1 MKILYSPWMQELD
14 AYTIK
19 HIGIPSIVLMENASR
34 GAAAFFAEQF
44 PLTQY
49 KHAIVIAGKGNNGGD
64 GLAVGRILYQ
74 KGYNVHFVLLTAPDK
89 LNPDPKI
96 NYNILE
102 KLNLPCTIVPDE
114 SHLET
119 ISKLL
124 SSFCSHDTFLIDS
137 VFGTGLNQP
146 VTKGF
151 FYGVLRILKD
161 SPFKIASID
170 IPSGLSEAFLPSS
183 GIHVNAHITATF
195 QALKIAHIYPD
206 GNKYCGLIRIIDIG
220 IPGQLLEKE
229 EYYVRLIEPSHFYSM
244 LGKREIDAHKGS
256 YGHALTICGSIDK
269 PGAGILSSFAVLKA
283 GAGLCTA
290 AVPYENRS
298 IPVSAHPE
306 LMTLI
311 INSPDDLLKSLKEFD
326 TFLIGPGLGK
336 NENTTRIV
344 EMIIE
349 KSSVPIVLDADA
361 LNCIADFFS
370 SGVSIEILNKNRE
383 FPLILTPHPGEFSRL
398 IRRTVSDVLKER
410 ISLSR
415 EFAMI
420 NNVFLV
426 LKGHHTLIATPKGD
440 IFVNPTGNAGMATAG
455 SGDVLSGL
463 IAGMLCQFYPVFPIE
478 LILQAAIFIHGY
490 AGDIAV
496 RSVGE
501 ISLTAT
507 DILRYVPEA
516 ILKIHDYT
524 NPFQIG

>member
-34 GAAAFFAEQF
+34 GAADFFAAEF

-49 KHAIVIAGKGNNGGD
+49 KHAIVVAGKGNNGGD

-74 KGYNVHFVLLTAPDK
+74 KGYDVHFLLLSVPEK

-102 KLNLPCTIVPDE
+102 KLNLPCTIITDE
-114 SHLET
+114 SHLES
-119 ISKLL
+119 ISKVL
-124 SSFCSHDTFLIDS
+124 SSFCPHDTFLIDA

-146 VTKGF
+146 VIKGF
-151 FYGVLRILKD
+151 FYEVLRILND
-161 SPFKIASID
+161 SPFKIAAID
-170 IPSGLSEAFLPSS
+170 IPSGLSETFLPSS
-183 GIHVNAHITATF
+183 GIHINAHITATF

-206 GNKYCGLIRIIDIG
+206 GNKYCGLICIIDIG

-229 EYYVRLIEPSHFYSM
+229 GYYVRLIEPFRFNSM

-256 YGHALTICGSIDK
+256 YGHTLTICGSIDK
-269 PGAGILSSFAVLKA
+269 PGAGILSSFSVLKA

-298 IPVSAHPE
+298 IPVTVHPE

-311 INSPDDLLKSLKEFD
+311 INSPGDLLKSLKEFD
-326 TFLIGPGLGK
+326 TLLIGPGLGK
-336 NENTTRIV
+336 NENTERIV
-344 EMIIE
+344 ELMIE
-349 KSSVPIVLDADA
+349 KSNVPIVLDADA
-361 LNCIADFFS
+361 LNCIAESPS
-370 SGVSIEILNKNRE
+370 SNFLIEALNKNRE

-398 IRRTVSDVLKER
+398 IRRNVSDILKER
-410 ISLSR
+410 ISFGR
-415 EFAMI
+415 EFAQI

-463 IAGMLCQFYPVFPIE
+463 IAGMISQFYPAFPIE
-478 LILQAAIFIHGY
+478 LILQAAVFIHGY

-496 RSVGE
+496 RNIGE

-507 DILRYVPEA
+507 DILKYVPEA